1 MPYALNDKIRE
12 LTPYEPISG
21 AFQIRLDANESY
33 LSLPEPVLA
42 EIRARLEK
50 LDFNRYPDPIGGE
63 LCRAFAG
70 YYGIDP
76 KFVTAGNGSD
86 ELISIL
92 ANAFLMKGDAMLTVA
107 PDFSM
112 YQFYASISEIDCVVL
127 DKGPELSI
135 DVDELIRKAV
145 ETGAKMILF
154 SNPCNPTSLGLSRK
168 QVRKLIRYD
177 ALLSVQKEFP
187 GKYKLWKPETNFV
200 FIKPEVPE
208 DARRIFE
215 FLLKNQIAIRCMGN
229 YLRITAGSPEE
240 NAELIKLWRLWFA
253 EEEKNHENG

>member
-92 ANAFLMKGDAMLTVA
+92 ANAF
-107 PDFSM
+107 
-112 YQFYASISEIDCVVL
+112 
-127 DKGPELSI
+127 
-135 DVDELIRKAV
+135 
-145 ETGAKMILF
+145 
-154 SNPCNPTSLGLSRK
+154 
-168 QVRKLIRYD
+168 
-177 ALLSVQKEFP
+177 
-187 GKYKLWKPETNFV
+187 
-200 FIKPEVPE
+200 
-208 DARRIFE
+208 
-215 FLLKNQIAIRCMGN
+215 
-229 YLRITAGSPEE
+229 
-240 NAELIKLWRLWFA
+240 
-253 EEEKNHENG
+253 

>member
-86 ELISIL
+86 RADLYFGQRLFDERGCHADGGAGFLYVPIL
-92 ANAFLMKGDAMLTVA
+92 R
-107 PDFSM
+107 
-112 YQFYASISEIDCVVL
+112 FYL
-127 DKGPELSI
+127 
-135 DVDELIRKAV
+135 
-145 ETGAKMILF
+145 
-154 SNPCNPTSLGLSRK
+154 
-168 QVRKLIRYD
+168 
-177 ALLSVQKEFP
+177 
-187 GKYKLWKPETNFV
+187 
-200 FIKPEVPE
+200 
-208 DARRIFE
+208 
-215 FLLKNQIAIRCMGN
+215 
-229 YLRITAGSPEE
+229 
-240 NAELIKLWRLWFA
+240 
-253 EEEKNHENG
+253 